1 MKISLQAWLSISLIV
16 VAFVGGCKL
25 GCNYGL
31 KKSGVSTVEYKT
43 KDSIVYVTV
52 HDTIP
57 VKSVPAIT
65 SVQSDESVPY
75 VTYTSTSNDYNTVS
89 TADCEVKLKESVAYV
104 DTLKLSDS
112 ASFVVVKDTV
122 SRNRIVGR
130 SFTSNLV
137 SKIEYKTTVVTVT
150 KEAKQK
156 MAFLVGA
163 EIIANAQRLN
173 YTGVAAGLK
182 TRTGNLYTAGAG
194 LVGNEIYYKAGVFFK
209 LGK

>member
-1 MKISLQAWLSISLIV
+1 MKLSLQAWLSIALII

-31 KKSGVSTVEYKT
+31 KKAGVASVEYKT

-57 VKSVPAIT
+57 VKSVPTIVSISKT
-65 SVQSDESVPY
+65 DSIPY
-75 VTYTSTSNDYNTVS
+75 VVYVNKPEDYVPI
-89 TADCEVKLKESVAYV
+89 DCEAKLKESVAYV

-112 ASFVVVKDTV
+112 GSYVTIKDTV
-122 SRNRIVGR
+122 SRNRIIGR

-156 MAFLVGA
+156 TAILVGA

-182 TRTGNLYTAGAG
+182 MRSGNLYTVGAG
-194 LVGNEIYYKAGVFFK
+194 LIGNEIYYKAGVLFK